1 MPWPDDIRRIESQYL
16 ADGFVVIPRFFGGVD
31 IQLLSDNLQ
40 RYIDE
45 VVPGLPTMD
54 AFFEDVDSRQLIRML
69 PRMDKHDGYFRRL
82 LVEGRL
88 SDLAQRLCGT
98 KVIPHDAAYFNKLPI
113 VGDATPPHQDGYY
126 FHLDPCKA
134 LTIWMALDPVDQENG
149 CLYYVR
155 GSHRGEMR
163 SHGRTAVL
171 GFSQGIVDYGR
182 EEDLRS
188 EVAACVMPGDLII
201 HDAMAIHR
209 ADANRSARTRR
220 ALGFVYFSAEA
231 KIDQARRDQYQK
243 NLASDWRAKGKI

>member
-1 MPWPDDIRRIESQYL
+1 MSLPDNIRRIESQFSN
-16 ADGFVVIPRFFGGVD
+16 DGFVVVSPFFD
-31 IQLLSDNLQ
+31 DAEINTLSANLQ

-45 VVPGLPTMD
+45 VVPTVPTMD
-54 AFFEDVDSRQLIRML
+54 AFFDDVDSRKMIRML
-69 PRMDKHDGYFRRL
+69 PRMDQHDEYFRQL
-82 LVEGRL
+82 LEEGCL
-88 SDLAQRLCGT
+88 PDLAKRLCGAN
-98 KVIPHDAAYFNKLPI
+98 VVPHDAAYFNKLPI
-113 VGDATPPHQDGYY
+113 VGDVTPPHQDGYY

-134 LTIWMALDPVDQENG
+134 LTIWLALDAVDEENG

-163 SHGRTAVL
+163 IHGRTEVL

-182 EEDLRS
+182 EDDLRN

-220 ALGFVYFSAEA
+220 ALGFVYFSEES